1 MSRTK
6 TEQTMSFLDEL
17 AWRGLLHQRTAGAE
31 LDEHLATPGRSAYVG
46 FDPTSDS
53 LHIGNLI
60 PIKLLLHWQRA
71 GHKPIA
77 LMGGGTGL
85 IGDPSGRDDER
96 ALLGR
101 EEVEANV
108 ASQRRIMERLLD
120 FDPALPNAAV
130 VVNNVDWLDKLGFIE
145 VLRDVGKHFSVN
157 EMIQRESIKWRLE
170 RREQGIS

>member
-1 MSRTK
+1 MLPTK
-6 TEQTMSFLDEL
+6 TKQTMSFLDEL
-17 AWRGLLHQRTAGAE
+17 SWRGLLHQRTAGSE
-31 LDEHLATPGRSAYVG
+31 LDEHLSTPGRTAYVG

-60 PIKLLLHWQRA
+60 PIKLLMHWQRA

-101 EEVEANV
+101 CK
-108 ASQRRIMERLLD
+108 D
-120 FDPALPNAAV
+120 T
-130 VVNNVDWLDKLGFIE
+130 
-145 VLRDVGKHFSVN
+145 
-157 EMIQRESIKWRLE
+157 
-170 RREQGIS
+170 